1 MSYDQFFKQAKKNTT
16 KGAKVK
22 TNGSS
27 ESGDQY
33 SAAEAFLQQELAQR
47 SVKTTQRKAQ
57 SKSRASQLRA
67 NQVKSRKKQKLASN
81 QGSKTRNKQST
92 SKKWLTKREMN
103 LALGSLCFVGFLA
116 SLFVFVSPEEVF
128 TKISKI
134 KVGTFSKASAQASEK
149 SSESKGKDV
158 EKSSLDNMNKPQA
171 KVPDVKSWS
180 NEELSFFAN
189 LNNRKTQLDQREQ
202 ELKKLEEELQ
212 KKQVELDK
220 KISELEKMRANIAEV
235 LKEKVTE
242 DQKRLDKLVQVYQ
255 NMKPVNAA
263 AILATVDESLAIEI
277 LGKMKKREA
286 AAILNFVE
294 PKKARRL
301 SERFTGYSKK

>member
-1 MSYDQFFKQAKKNTT
+1 MSYDQYFKQAKRNTGKGPKKQKVPSRKRASQKTRSHQAPNVSQLESRLNQLAKRPKPVYSKNHILLGLVCGLGFCLCLLLMT
-16 KGAKVK
+16 
-22 TNGSS
+22 SS
-27 ESGDQY
+27 ESVFKAIDGIEIGFF
-33 SAAEAFLQQELAQR
+33 SPA
-47 SVKTTQRKAQ
+47 KAQ
-57 SKSRASQLRA
+57 SQEKNAS
-67 NQVKSRKKQKLASN
+67 
-81 QGSKTRNKQST
+81 
-92 SKKWLTKREMN
+92 SKKEVVEN
-103 LALGSLCFVGFLA
+103 SAP
-116 SLFVFVSPEEVF
+116 SPE
-128 TKISKI
+128 K
-134 KVGTFSKASAQASEK
+134 EK
-149 SSESKGKDV
+149 TV
-158 EKSSLDNMNKPQA
+158 E
-171 KVPDVKSWS
+171 VPDVRNWS
-180 NEELSFFAN
+180 NEELSFFAS
-189 LNNRKTQLDQREQ
+189 LNKRKEGLDQREQ

-220 KISELEKMRANIAEV
+220 KISELETMRANIAEV

-294 PKKARRL
+294 AKKARRL